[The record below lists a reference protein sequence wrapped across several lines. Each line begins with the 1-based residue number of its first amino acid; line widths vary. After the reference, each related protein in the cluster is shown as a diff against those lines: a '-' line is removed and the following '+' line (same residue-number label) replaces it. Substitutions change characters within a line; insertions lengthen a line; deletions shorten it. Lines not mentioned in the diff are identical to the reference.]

1 MVEDRRVSR
10 NAVMIGGA
18 GSGIICDLMNTTRK
32 APATAAFAAAALP
45 ALAAFA
51 AGPAALAAGPGA
63 RAQDAAGPSDAAVE
77 RPRIG
82 LALSGG
88 GARGGAHIGV
98 LRALEELRVP
108 IDYIAGTSIGAIV
121 GGFYAAG
128 HSTDDLEEL
137 VRTIDW
143 DTAFLNITPRQ
154 LRSFRRKRDD
164 DSFLVRQRPGLNRG
178 EIELPLGLVQGQMI
192 DLIIAQYT
200 LSASTVDDFDELRV
214 PFRAVAA
221 DIATGEAVV
230 LEEGSLARAI
240 RASMALPAAL
250 PPVEI
255 DNQLLVDGGIAMNLP
270 VEIARELGADIVIA
284 VDISA
289 ALREREELRSVLD
302 VTSQLTNLL
311 TREGVERQRELLV
324 GEDVLLQPEFGP
336 DLTSVD
342 FELME
347 DAIEYGYAIAME
359 HRDELERYSLDPEAY
374 AAYLASRPVPRLGE
388 MPIVEFVRLVNR

>member
-1 MVEDRRVSR
+1 ILVSSR
-10 NAVMIGGA
+10 SFG
-18 GSGIICDLMNTTRK
+18 CR
-32 APATAAFAAAALP
+32 AAR
-45 ALAAFA
+45 ALAADPYGSGPGRVAERRHDRRRRLWHHLRPMSFTRSSSPKIRTA
-51 AGPAALAAGPGA
+51 ASLLALVALAAAPA
-63 RAQDAAGPSDAAVE
+63 RAQAPSNASEQAVD

-98 LRALEELRVP
+98 LRALDELRVP
-108 IDYIAGTSIGAIV
+108 VDYIAGTSIGAVV

-128 HSTDDLEEL
+128 HSIDDLEEL

-178 EIELPLGLVQGQMI
+178 EIELPLGLVQGQRL
-192 DLIIAQYT
+192 DLIIAEYT
-200 LSASTVDDFDELRV
+200 LRASTIDDFDELLV

-230 LEEGSLARAI
+230 LGSGSLARAI

-255 DNQLLVDGGIAMNLP
+255 DNRLLVDGGIAMNLP
-270 VEIARELGADIVIA
+270 V
-284 VDISA
+284 
-289 ALREREELRSVLD
+289 
-302 VTSQLTNLL
+302 
-311 TREGVERQRELLV
+311 
-324 GEDVLLQPEFGP
+324 
-336 DLTSVD
+336 
-342 FELME
+342 
-347 DAIEYGYAIAME
+347 
-359 HRDELERYSLDPEAY
+359 
-374 AAYLASRPVPRLGE
+374 
-388 MPIVEFVRLVNR
+388 